1 MSFSEPLLTN
11 QAEVE
16 QSTGL
21 SREVLRKWELRF
33 GFPLPQRGGRGQRV
47 YSEGD
52 VGKLQL
58 ISQLMARG
66 MRPGQL
72 VQLSIPDLHNL
83 LRDSVMST
91 AELEPAVQELLACLA
106 PGAASGAIET
116 YLGGV
121 IEKVG
126 LRQFIYSE
134 LPRFNSAIGGLW
146 AGGHLGISAEH
157 RYTETVRTL
166 VNVALVGLL
175 VSREKNRVL
184 VTTPPGE
191 LHVLAI
197 LALRAALILQGA
209 DCISLGP
216 QTPAPD
222 VVQAVKDW
230 DVEVVAISISAFFNA
245 DKALTY
251 VAVLRR
257 LLPPHCR
264 LWLGGEGG
272 HLLAGKVGPQ
282 VEFFDSVNAATQAWC
297 RLAGVSVD

>member
-222 VVQAVKDW
+222 VVQAVDW
-230 DVEVVAISISAFFNA
+230 QGCA
-245 DKALTY
+245 
-251 VAVLRR
+251 
-257 LLPPHCR
+257 P
-264 LWLGGEGG
+264 
-272 HLLAGKVGPQ
+272 LLAEIVAHCKGPAELLLEAVRGQWRGAPVQSAKRVGLHHLFIRVIPL
-282 VEFFDSVNAATQAWC
+282 ATLP
-297 RLAGVSVD
+297 RV